1 MTINQLNL
9 NPEEEQNYIL
19 LNEASATY
27 DIPIYTIRDWVKLDK
42 IKYIKVR
49 GRVMVSKA
57 DLDFISRLYVP
68 KVTRRKTTCH

>member
-1 MTINQLNL
+1 MTINKLNL
-9 NPEEEQNYIL
+9 NPQEAQNYIML
-19 LNEASATY
+19 DEASALY
-27 DIPIYTIRDWVKLDK
+27 DIPMNTIRDWVKLDK

-57 DLDFISRLYVP
+57 DLDFISRFYVP

>member
-9 NPEEEQNYIL
+9 NPQEAQNYMML
-19 LNEASATY
+19 EEASALY
-27 DIPIYTIRDWVKLDK
+27 DIPKNTIRDWIKLDK

-68 KVTRRKTTCH
+68 KVTRRKVTCQ

>member
-9 NPEEEQNYIL
+9 NPQEAQNYMML
-19 LNEASATY
+19 EEASALY
-27 DIPIYTIRDWVKLDK
+27 DIPKNTIRDWIKLDK